1 MKHAGLMR
9 QFSSASSCAKGGI
22 GAKREP
28 KEKQRRIGAGQ
39 EPYIYLLVLG
49 GRR

>member
-9 QFSSASSCAKGGI
+9 SFNSASSCAKGGKS
-22 GAKREP
+22 AKGEA
-28 KEKQRRIGAGQ
+28 KEKQRRIRAGQ